1 MGGDFEAILLIASML
16 GLVMLGLPIA
26 YAVGLSTI
34 ITVYALGLPP
44 EVVLLKLSDG
54 VDNFS
59 MLAIPFFVFAGAI
72 MSEGGMAVRLVNF
85 ANIFVGFIRGG
96 LAMVNILTSMFFGG
110 ISGSSVADTTSI
122 GSIMI
127 PMMKRQGYDDA
138 FSVNVTISSSTQG
151 VIIPPSHNA
160 VIYAF
165 AAGGT
170 VSIAELFMAG
180 IIPGIM
186 IGVALMALAFVI
198 SLRRNYPK
206 GEMVPLRE
214 AVKVSG
220 QAFLG
225 LITVLIIVGGV
236 IGGVF
241 TATES
246 SAVAVVYAFII
257 TFFVYRDYK
266 FRDFPKLLHNVVK
279 TVSIVMILIGFASTF
294 GYLVALMQIPEKI
307 TELVLS
313 ISDNKYAI
321 LAMINVMLLVFG
333 TVMDMAPLIL
343 ICTPVLLP
351 LVVEHA
357 GMDPVHFGIMMM
369 MNLSVGLITPPVGTT
384 LFAGCAVGK
393 VSIEKVTRTMWPFWL
408 TLVFMLLLV
417 TYIPQLTLWMP
428 QLLGFR

>member
-1 MGGDFEAILLIASML
+1 WMRWLPGGVLHTNIA
-16 GLVMLGLPIA
+16 GCTIFA
-26 YAVGLSTI
+26 AV
-34 ITVYALGLPP
+34 
-44 EVVLLKLSDG
+44 
-54 VDNFS
+54 
-59 MLAIPFFVFAGAI
+59 
-72 MSEGGMAVRLVNF
+72 
-85 ANIFVGFIRGG
+85 
-96 LAMVNILTSMFFGG
+96 
-110 ISGSSVADTTSI
+110 SGSSAATLTTVGKMSI
-122 GSIMI
+122 PELRKRGYPEYMI
-127 PMMKRQGYDDA
+127 VGTLAGAATLGLM
-138 FSVNVTISSSTQG
+138 
-151 VIIPPSHNA
+151 IPPSLTLI
-160 VIYAF
+160 VY
-165 AAGGT
+165 G
-170 VSIAELFMAG
+170 VSINESIIKLFMAG

-198 SLRRNYPK
+198 SVRRNYPK

-428 QLLGFR
+428 ELLGFR